1 LQKIGVGFSFF
12 QYSITP
18 ILHRHVELSRVME
31 SPLPGA
37 KERQVLGPRFF
48 SFLVKGKSSRD
59 EKMTL
64 KLEPNN

>member
-1 LQKIGVGFSFF
+1 
-12 QYSITP
+12 
-18 ILHRHVELSRVME
+18 ME